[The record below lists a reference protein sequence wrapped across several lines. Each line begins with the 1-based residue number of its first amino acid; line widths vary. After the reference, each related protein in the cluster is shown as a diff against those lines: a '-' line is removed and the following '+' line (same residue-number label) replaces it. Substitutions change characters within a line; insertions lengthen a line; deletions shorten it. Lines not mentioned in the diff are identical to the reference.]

1 MEEVKISLFP
11 EYMIA
16 CISDPKMHQR
26 NRNLIYDFSAVGE
39 YKINSNISVAF
50 LYSKEK
56 EDEKEIREKSPFT
69 ILTNN
74 IKQLGV
80 TLTQKVK
87 DIYDKNFMSLKKEMK
102 QDLRTWKELPCSWIG
117 RINIVKMCVLPKVV

>member
-1 MEEVKISLFP
+1 MTQKCTREI
-11 EYMIA
+11 I
-16 CISDPKMHQR
+16 
-26 NRNLIYDFSAVGE
+26 NLIYDFSAVGE

-74 IKQLGV
+74 IKKLGV
-80 TLTQKVK
+80 ILT
-87 DIYDKNFMSLKKEMK
+87 
-102 QDLRTWKELPCSWIG
+102 
-117 RINIVKMCVLPKVV
+117 

>member
-1 MEEVKISLFP
+1 
-11 EYMIA
+11 MIA

-26 NRNLIYDFSAVGE
+26 NRNHIYDFSAVGE

-56 EDEKEIREKSPFT
+56 EDEKEIWENSPFT

-74 IKQLGV
+74 IKFLGV
-80 TLTQKVK
+80 TLT
-87 DIYDKNFMSLKKEMK
+87 
-102 QDLRTWKELPCSWIG
+102 
-117 RINIVKMCVLPKVV
+117 